1 MDEQILFEIYEAV
14 KNGESVALAILTDD
28 SGSSPRKKGSSMAV
42 FSDGRILGSVG
53 GGKVELTIIEKAKE
67 LISKT
72 VIEFYE

>member
-14 KNGESVALAILTDD
+14 KNGESVALAILTED

-53 GGKVELTIIEKAKE
+53 G
-67 LISKT
+67 
-72 VIEFYE
+72 